1 MRPAMPTATS
11 RAAPSVVKVSVET
24 TMVFIMAHQR
34 IAAPEITAVA
44 RRQSHGID
52 RRTPVARGLMPGCV
66 RQCPRHAFG
75 PAPR

>member
-1 MRPAMPTATS
+1 
-11 RAAPSVVKVSVET
+11 
-24 TMVFIMAHQR
+24 MVFIMAHQR

-44 RRQSHGID
+44 RRQSHGTD
-52 RRTPVARGLMPGCV
+52 RTTPIARGLMPGCV